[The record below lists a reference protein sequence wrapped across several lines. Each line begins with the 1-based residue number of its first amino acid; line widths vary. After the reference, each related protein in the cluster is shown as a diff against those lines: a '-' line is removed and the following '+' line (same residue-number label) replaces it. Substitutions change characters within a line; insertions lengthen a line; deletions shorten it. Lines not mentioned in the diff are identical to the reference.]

1 MTAKNF
7 FLALLILLISLPIL
21 VLIIL
26 KSFIPSNINLPGSV
40 IELKTETFRS
50 YLSSIKAAEGGEL
63 LVAEITDT
71 IELSEK
77 IENKEYWT
85 GITLGNS
92 TVSVRA
98 PVMYKYY
105 ININD
110 EWLVRTDDNFVV
122 VLAPDIKLSKP
133 PSVITS
139 GIQKFVHDK
148 WLSFDGSKTADRLVQ
163 QLTMKATDAGDRPAR
178 IAMAR
183 TYARKAIAA
192 FVKKWIVN
200 ENINSKI
207 IIIQFPNERT
217 DDIREGF

>member
-1 MTAKNF
+1 MTPRNVF
-7 FLALLILLISLPIL
+7 LTLLILFLALPIAT
-21 VLIIL
+21 IFIL

-40 IELKTETFRS
+40 VELKTKTFRS
-50 YLSSIKAAEGGEL
+50 YLSSIKSARGGEL
-63 LVAEITDT
+63 IVAEITDN

-77 IENKEYWT
+77 NENKEYWT

-98 PVMYKYY
+98 PVIYKYY

-139 GIQKFVHDK
+139 GIKKFVNDK
-148 WLSFDGSKTADRLVQ
+148 WLSFDGAKTADRLVQ
-163 QLTMKATDAGDRPAR
+163 QLTMKATDVGNMPAR
-178 IAMAR
+178 ISMAR
-183 TYARKAIAA
+183 KYSRKAISA

-200 ENINSKI
+200 ENLNNRI
-207 IIIQFPNERT
+207 IIIQFPDERV
-217 DDIREGF
+217 DEIEDLL